1 MKTIERL
8 LGFQNIFHVVY
19 EEPIVTIDKCNDVK
33 IMELRGFILSS
44 PALP

>member
-1 MKTIERL
+1 MSYMK
-8 LGFQNIFHVVY
+8 
-19 EEPIVTIDKCNDVK
+19 EPIVTIDKCNDVK